1 MQGRLP
7 RVEDNVQL
15 HKGWFDDSLPGF
27 LARHDEPIRF
37 LNIDCDLYSSTKS
50 VFQHLGSRIGKGTV
64 IVFDEY
70 FCTARWRE
78 DEYKAFQ
85 EAVREQGWC
94 YDYLAFNPFS
104 KQASVII
111 T

>member
-7 RVEDNVQL
+7 RVDANVRL
-15 HKGWFDDSLPGF
+15 HKGWFEESLPGF
-27 LARHDEPIRF
+27 LARYNEPIRF

-85 EAVREQGWC
+85 EAVQEQGWC